1 MGGADTS
8 CIQQTTYSSGLERQL
23 CLEPFSSQKHKKH
36 PFYLLET
43 EIDTNRQGIETNR
56 QADETK
62 KRYIEEPSTL
72 YRLRQWMSRADCCP
86 FYDPRVLTRL

>member
-43 EIDTNRQGIETNR
+43 EIETNRQGIETNR

-72 YRLRQWMSRADCCP
+72 YRLRQWMSRADCRPTIYVC
-86 FYDPRVLTRL
+86 